1 MVVVVVVGAFPSH
14 LSRDNARLPKTM
26 RWSDNQHKGLKDT
39 ISNVSLCLALLCFLT
54 KTARHLG
61 GYLSST
67 VLLELGP
74 CYTSCVTCE
83 FGRLLTKFHAFPFL
97 HYQVLLGSFLALLF
111 FNPSCAM
118 CGVDCSIGKD
128 TYTLDSLEQKW
139 VFQYGFLEEEFFFFS
154 ETL

>member
-139 VFQYGFLEEEFFFFS
+139 VFQYGFLEKRIV
-154 ETL
+154 LLL